1 MRKRDPERIRMKVDQ
16 LVVDPATKLPLLT
29 LRAVDNGVSLK
40 LSIGIFEASAIA
52 VELERIAFER
62 PMTHDLFARAIEVMG
77 ATVNGV
83 EITDVKQ
90 GLYLAIIELDKGGEQ
105 VRLDCRPSD
114 AIALALRAQAPIH
127 VSRRVLEKQIR

>member
-1 MRKRDPERIRMKVDQ
+1 MRKRVPERIRMKVDQ

-77 ATVNGV
+77 ATVSGV
-83 EITDVKQ
+83 EITDVKDR
-90 GLYLAIIELDKGGEQ
+90 LYLAFIELDKGGER

-114 AIALALRAQAPIH
+114 AIALALRAGAPIH
-127 VSRRVLEKQIR
+127 VSRRVLEKHT